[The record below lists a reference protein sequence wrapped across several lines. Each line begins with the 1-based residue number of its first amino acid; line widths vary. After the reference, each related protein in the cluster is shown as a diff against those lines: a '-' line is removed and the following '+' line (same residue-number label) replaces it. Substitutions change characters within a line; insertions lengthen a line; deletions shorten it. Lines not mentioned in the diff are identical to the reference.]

1 MPYREKVV
9 IESAFRDIKSFV
21 EVKPV
26 HVWTEAHV
34 KAHYTCCVLSHL
46 INRTLTMRLHE
57 QEGSLSKEVI
67 THERLFKELS
77 DCQIDQI
84 EVQNMQLS
92 KYGMTR
98 VNNTKIELL
107 ERVGLKKLLSS
118 DVVKRAD
125 LTPSA

>member
-1 MPYREKVV
+1 M
-9 IESAFRDIKSFV
+9 
-21 EVKPV
+21 
-26 HVWTEAHV
+26 

-92 KYGMTR
+92 KYGMT
-98 VNNTKIELL
+98 
-107 ERVGLKKLLSS
+107 LSLIHIS
-118 DVVKRAD
+118 EPRD
-125 LTPSA
+125 